1 MTHLLDQFTRP
12 AVFAHRGASAFAPE
26 NTLAAFRL
34 ALAPGADGVE
44 LDAMLCGSG
53 EIVVIHDDT
62 VDRTSGER
70 GLVRQMKLAQL
81 KSLDAGSFFAPSFA
95 GEPIP
100 TLDEVFAEIGS
111 RAVINVELKNYET
124 PTDALP
130 DKVVDLVIRH
140 GLQDRIIFSSFHPF
154 NLIRV
159 RRRLPQTPAAI
170 LTLPGKP
177 GRLLRGWLGRML
189 APKYIHPY
197 YSDVSAENMAREHRL
212 GRRVNAWT
220 VNEESEMM
228 RLINIGIDGII
239 TDNPSLARR
248 VLEER

>member
-1 MTHLLDQFTRP
+1 MAHLLEQFTRP
-12 AVFAHRGASAFAPE
+12 AVIAHRGASAFAPE

-34 ALAPGADGVE
+34 ALELGADGVE
-44 LDAMLCGSG
+44 LDAMLCAGD
-53 EIVVIHDDT
+53 EVVVIHDDL
-62 VDRTSGER
+62 VDRTTGAR
-70 GLVRQMKLAQL
+70 GMVRQMKLPQL
-81 KSLDAGSFFAPSFA
+81 KALDAGSLFDPKFA

-111 RAVINVELKNYET
+111 RAVINVELKNYTT

-140 GLQDRIIFSSFHPF
+140 GLQDSVLFSSFHPL

-159 RRRLPQTPAAI
+159 RRRLPRTPAAI
-170 LTLPGKP
+170 LTLVGKQ
-177 GRLLRGWLGRML
+177 GRLLRGWLGRQV

-197 YSDVSAENMAREHRL
+197 YSDVDAESMAREHKL
-212 GRRVNAWT
+212 GRRVNTWT
-220 VNEESEMM
+220 VNEESEMN